1 VHGVPG
7 ATEADR
13 AGIGNLGKA
22 EKEMISSA
30 PTTIAGNLFDL
41 EQKVRAFVGAAM
53 SAAARGLTVSDF
65 AELTVS
71 LLRIVISTAD
81 TLPADNADKKAWCI
95 QAVAD
100 LFDAVAN
107 FAVPRPMIPIWWA
120 IRPAV
125 RNLVLLAAGGTVES
139 LLPLVRMAKQ

>member
-1 VHGVPG
+1 MG
-7 ATEADR
+7 EA
-13 AGIGNLGKA
+13 
-22 EKEMISSA
+22 EEEMISSA

-53 SAAARGLTVSDF
+53 SAAARGMTVSDF
-65 AELTVS
+65 AELAVS

-100 LFDAVAN
+100 LFDATAN
-107 FAVPRPMIPIWWA
+107 FAVPRPMLPIWWA